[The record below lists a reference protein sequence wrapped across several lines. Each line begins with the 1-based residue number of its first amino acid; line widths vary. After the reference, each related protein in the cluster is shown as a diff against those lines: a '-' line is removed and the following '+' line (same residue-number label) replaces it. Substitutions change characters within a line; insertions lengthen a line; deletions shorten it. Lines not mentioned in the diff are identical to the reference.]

1 MTNGKKDYIALSRA
15 DDLKNPRERMLYR
28 CLEMVPGFL
37 SWATLLGALVLSWM
51 TPAIIAFFIIIFDL
65 YWLLKI
71 AYLSFHQIAS
81 FRQMKKNI
89 NTDWIGELKDT
100 DGWRDIYHI
109 IVLPMYQEPAE
120 LVEHSCRAIL
130 DCKFPKDRMIVVL
143 ATEERAGEEAQQ
155 TARQVEKKFSDK
167 FFRFLIT
174 AHPDRI
180 PGEIKGKG
188 SNVAWAVKQTK
199 EKIIEPLG
207 LNKKNIILSSFD
219 IDTKPYP
226 QYFSCLT
233 FHHLT
238 AAKPLRSSYQP
249 IPVYNNNIWAA
260 PSFSRVV
267 ATSNTFW
274 QMMQQERPEVL
285 VTYSS
290 HSLPFSVVEEV
301 GYPNNLVPDD
311 SRIFWKAYLHYDGDY
326 NVIPLHYPV
335 SMDAVLAK
343 NLTRTIVN
351 QYRQQRRWAWGC
363 VDIPFLLFGF
373 IRNKKISFS
382 QKFYQAWNMLEGFWS
397 WATVSLLI
405 FFLGWLP
412 LLLGGEKFNVTLLSY
427 NLPRVTRNLM
437 TLSMIGVFV
446 SSTIS
451 FLLLPPSPKNMSK
464 FKKLSLGLQWLVLPL
479 TLIVFGSIP
488 SLEAQTRL
496 MFGRYLGFWVTEKT
510 KERTPFL

>member
-1 MTNGKKDYIALSRA
+1 MIDKKKDYIDLSRA
-15 DDLKNPRERMLYR
+15 ADLKSPGERTTYR
-28 CLEMVPGFL
+28 LLEIIPGFL
-37 SWATLLGALVLSWM
+37 SWATLIGALVLSWL
-51 TPAIIAFFIIIFDL
+51 TPGVIAFFIIVFDL

-71 AYLSFHQIAS
+71 TYLSFHQIAS

-89 NTDWIGELKDT
+89 ETDWLEKLKT
-100 DGWRDIYHI
+100 IKGWRGIYHV
-109 IVLPMYQEPAE
+109 IVLPMYQEPTE
-120 LVEHSCRAIL
+120 LVEHSCQAIL
-130 DCKFPKDRMIVVL
+130 DCKFPKDRIIVVL
-143 ATEERAGEEAQQ
+143 ATEQRAGEEAQM
-155 TARQVEKKFSDK
+155 TARQVERKFADK

-174 AHPDRI
+174 VHPEGI

-188 SNVAWAVKQTK
+188 SNVAWAVGRIK
-199 EKIIEPLG
+199 EKLVEPLN
-207 LNKKNIILSSFD
+207 LDKKKIILSSFD

-233 FHHLT
+233 FYYLT
-238 AAKPLRSSYQP
+238 AKNPRRSSYQP
-249 IPVYNNNIWAA
+249 IPIYNNNVWSA

-274 QMMQQERPEVL
+274 QMMQQERPDVL

-290 HSLPFSVVEEV
+290 HSLPFSILEDV

-311 SRIFWKAYLHYDGDY
+311 SRIFWKAYLQYDGDY
-326 NVIPLHYPV
+326 KVIPLHYPV

-343 NLTRTIVN
+343 NLVRTIIN

-363 VDIPFLLFGF
+363 VDIPFLFFGF
-373 IRNKKISFS
+373 LKNRRISLYKKI
-382 QKFYQAWNMLEGFWS
+382 YQSWNMLEGFWS

-412 LLLGGEKFNVTLLSY
+412 LLLGGEKFNITLLSY
-427 NLPRVTRNLM
+427 NLPRITRNLM
-437 TLSMIGVFV
+437 TLSMVGVFV

-451 FLLLPPSPKNMSK
+451 FLLLPPSPKGISK

-479 TLIVFGSIP
+479 TLIIFGSIP